1 MLENTTKV
9 VEPESNYDYL
19 QSLNYDQQV
28 AATQMIGNQ
37 LVLAGPGTGK
47 THTLAYRAMHLIEQ
61 GVDPSKICL
70 ITFTRKAANSL
81 KERIEMLMPGLALGF
96 IGTFHALATSILADA
111 NHLTNWRLIDSSDD
125 LTLIEITCKSGP
137 IGSHRLQQIF
147 SYFVNTGKSM
157 TDVLIDLGFKKFVDH
172 SEQIEKAY
180 QFYASTKARLNYL
193 NYDDLLLLPIDNKSL
208 VKDVYIDYLMV
219 DEFQDVTNLQVD
231 FIKALHARN
240 VMVIGDDFQNIYRFR
255 GSDNKI
261 ILDFGNSFENAK
273 LITLTTNY
281 RSTVNIATAVNKIVE
296 QTSFG
301 YPKYITSN
309 RDDSDF
315 NQAVEIYGG
324 LEDSTDIII
333 QKLLQDPEG
342 EHAILYRR
350 SRMRAK
356 IEQALIRHNIPYQI
370 YGGLNLLERE
380 HIKDLLSIISLINN
394 PNDYLA
400 HIHVLRIGDAMSEDD
415 AVLAINNLKVGSDN
429 DIPTNDL
436 LDYRLRTVNQ
446 ILDLAID
453 YYMQNIAQVVT
464 DPKLNADFEIIRN
477 LANAYPH
484 ILAFLNDFTLD
495 YKVDFR
501 SSDEVYPRVI
511 LTTIHASKG
520 LEFDNVHIL
529 YGFNKFREM
538 NLAELEEEARL
549 FYVATSRAKNSLC
562 IYDNFSKRRSLHD
575 IINDFLDS
583 PLYENYEVKYDD
595 DEISDVTKVTLHL
608 DQDEIETEI
617 DEHNMRLSF
626 KSVLDFFKKEYI

>member
-315 NQAVEIYGG
+315 NQPVEIYGG
-324 LEDSTDIII
+324 LEDSTNIII

-626 KSVLDFFKKEYI
+626 KSVLDFFKK